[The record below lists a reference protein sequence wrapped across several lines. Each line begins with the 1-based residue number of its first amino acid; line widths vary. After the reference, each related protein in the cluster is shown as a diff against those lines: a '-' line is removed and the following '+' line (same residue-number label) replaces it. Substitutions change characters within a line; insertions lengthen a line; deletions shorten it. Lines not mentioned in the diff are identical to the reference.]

1 MEYQPATKNALPSR
15 QVLDNLL
22 KRLGAAEQ
30 LLNQHL
36 RGFEDLRTEAAAV
49 MATAAAVMETV
60 TNQQTMAAGE
70 IVTLAE
76 REKAA
81 IFEALRLCKGDKLK
95 AAARLGIGKTTLY
108 RKLKEFG
115 TEA

>member
-1 MEYQPATKNALPSR
+1 MENQPATNNALTSH

-22 KRLGAAEQ
+22 KRIGAAEQ
-30 LLNQHL
+30 QLNQHL
-36 RGFEDLRTEAAAV
+36 REFRDLRTEAGAM
-49 MATAAAVMETV
+49 MATVI
-60 TNQQTMAAGE
+60 NQQTMAAGE

-81 IFEALRLCKGDKLK
+81 IFEALALCKGDKLK

-108 RKLKEFG
+108 RKLKKFG

>member
-1 MEYQPATKNALPSR
+1 MENQPATKNALPSR
-15 QVLDNLL
+15 QVLVNLL
-22 KRLGAAEQ
+22 TRIGAAEQ

-36 RGFEDLRTEAAAV
+36 REFRDMRTDIGAV
-49 MATAAAVMETV
+49 LATVI
-60 TNQQTMAAGE
+60 NQQTMEAGE

-81 IFEALRLCKGDKLK
+81 IFEALALCKGDKLK
-95 AAARLGIGKTTLY
+95 AAARLGIGMTTIY
-108 RKLKEFG
+108 RQLKEFR

>member
-1 MEYQPATKNALPSR
+1 MENQPATKNALPSR

-49 MATAAAVMETV
+49 MATV

-95 AAARLGIGKTTLY
+95 AAARLGIGMTTIY
-108 RKLKEFG
+108 RKLKEFR

>member
-1 MEYQPATKNALPSR
+1 M
-15 QVLDNLL
+15 LDNLL
-22 KRLGAAEQ
+22 KRIGAAEQ

-36 RGFEDLRTEAAAV
+36 REFRDMRTDIGAV
-49 MATAAAVMETV
+49 LATVI
-60 TNQQTMAAGE
+60 NQQTMEAGE

-81 IFEALRLCKGDKLK
+81 IFEALALCKGDKLK

>member
-1 MEYQPATKNALPSR
+1 MENQPAINVLTSR

-22 KRLGAAEQ
+22 KRIGAAEQ

-36 RGFEDLRTEAAAV
+36 RGFEDLRTDAGAV
-49 MATAAAVMETV
+49 MATVI
-60 TNQQTMAAGE
+60 NQQTMAAEAE

-81 IFEALRLCKGDKLK
+81 IFEALTLCKGDKLK

>member
-1 MEYQPATKNALPSR
+1 MESQAARNNALPSR

-22 KRLGAAEQ
+22 KRIGAAEQ

-36 RGFEDLRTEAAAV
+36 REFRDMRTDIGAV
-49 MATAAAVMETV
+49 LATVI
-60 TNQQTMAAGE
+60 NQQTMEAGE

-81 IFEALRLCKGDKLK
+81 IFEALALCKGDKLK